1 MFFTR
6 NIKKA
11 KVAVSGSWRP
21 LSTRGRYEASAGRR
35 GRHRLVQPGGTGSA
49 GPEPLQHD
57 RGSARGSVEPGPW
70 ERWDL
75 PLGLVFLSGVVSFKN
90 CRKVFKISKYHPSF
104 P

>member
-1 MFFTR
+1 M
-6 NIKKA
+6 
-11 KVAVSGSWRP
+11 RP
-21 LSTRGRYEASAGRR
+21 LLAGADVI
-35 GRHRLVQPGGTGSA
+35 GLSSLSSTGSA

-70 ERWDL
+70 ERWDF